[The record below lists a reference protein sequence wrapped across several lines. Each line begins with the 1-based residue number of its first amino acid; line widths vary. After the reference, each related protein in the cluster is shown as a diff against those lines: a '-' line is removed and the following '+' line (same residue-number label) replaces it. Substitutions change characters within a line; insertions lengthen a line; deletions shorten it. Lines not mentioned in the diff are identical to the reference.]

1 MIFSRA
7 SVTHLTNMLVGGYCL
22 IAVLTVHCQSLVY
35 SELCK
40 HVAVVFFVI
49 GLVTAGQVVITELKV
64 TCVALDVN
72 LN

>member
-1 MIFSRA
+1 
-7 SVTHLTNMLVGGYCL
+7 MLVSGHCL
-22 IAVLTVHCQSLVY
+22 IAVLTVHCLSLVS

-49 GLVTAGQVVITELKV
+49 GLGTAGQVVITELKV
-64 TCVALDVN
+64 TCVALDLN